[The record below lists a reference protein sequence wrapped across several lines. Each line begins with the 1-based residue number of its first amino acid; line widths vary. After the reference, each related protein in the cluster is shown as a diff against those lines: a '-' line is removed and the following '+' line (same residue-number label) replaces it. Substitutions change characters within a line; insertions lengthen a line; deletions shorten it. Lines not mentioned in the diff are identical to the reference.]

1 MNKLVHLAMRAV
13 NHITNEGHAR
23 HGRMLSVSPGAI
35 QKFLSWYLR
44 PEIHPASERIRIICI
59 SGEKLFGARETNQDR
74 PLGEWARRGK
84 LDVVMPVSRAD
95 NPTISERA
103 QRYCECRHQKAL
115 IRWCVAVPIP
125 CEIPDA
131 RHEQNRRHDSEG
143 AFAAFVHGTKC
154 TSSPDVRQAR
164 SGFGS
169 CGIKLT

>member
-115 IRWCVAVPIP
+115 IRWCVAVPSH
-125 CEIPDA
+125 A
-131 RHEQNRRHDSEG
+131 RFPMRGTSKTAVTTARVRLRPSSM
-143 AFAAFVHGTKC
+143 ALSVRLRLMFAKH
-154 TSSPDVRQAR
+154 SQA
-164 SGFGS
+164 
-169 CGIKLT
+169 LALAELN